1 MGWSA
6 RAAGQ
11 PERMGRSADSHRAS
25 LWCATAE
32 EPPVQAPPLSGAA
45 VAEVAVIG
53 GGYTGLSA
61 ALNLA
66 EAGARVILLE
76 GREIGWGGSGRNGGQ
91 VIPGVKLDPSELR
104 ARFGEARG
112 AALAAAVGASAD
124 AVFARIARHAI
135 RCAPARHGWIQAAHA
150 APALARVLRR
160 GAEWQQAGAPV
171 EMLDARAIAARTGT
185 GEYVGGWR
193 DGRAGTVHPLSYAR
207 GLARAAQAAGAILHE
222 ASPAQRLAQEQD
234 GWRIETPGGA
244 LHARSVLLATNAYTD
259 GLLPGLSHTLLTL
272 QSIQIA
278 TAPLPEALAARILP
292 GGECVSETRRLAF
305 YFRRSPDGRLILGG
319 RGATGEEEREALFRA
334 LQGALARLYPE
345 AARLPIAYRWS
356 GQVALTLD
364 GMPRVH
370 EAAPGL
376 FAGLGYNGRGVAMAT
391 LMGEWLAARLHAGT
405 DTPLPRTDIAPIA
418 WHAARKPAIALGIAW
433 AWARDRMGFAG

>member
-1 MGWSA
+1 
-6 RAAGQ
+6 
-11 PERMGRSADSHRAS
+11 MGRSADSHRDS
-25 LWCATAE
+25 LWSATAE
-32 EPPVQAPPLSGAA
+32 EPAA
-45 VAEVAVIG
+45 EARSLVGEATAEVAVIG

-66 EAGARVILLE
+66 EAGARVTLVE

-104 ARFGEARG
+104 ARFGEERG
-112 AALAAAVGASAD
+112 AALASSVGASAD

-135 RCAPARHGWIQAAHA
+135 RCAPVRHGWIQAAHA
-150 APALARVLRR
+150 APALARVQRR

-185 GEYVGGWR
+185 EEYVGGWR

-207 GLARAAQAAGAILHE
+207 GLARAARAAGATLH
-222 ASPAQRLAQEQD
+222 ADSPAQRLVREQG
-234 GWRIETPGGA
+234 GWRIETPRGA
-244 LHARSVLLATNAYTD
+244 LRARSVVVATNAYTD
-259 GLLPGLSHTLLTL
+259 GLVPGLAKTLLTL

-278 TAPLPEALAARILP
+278 TAPLREPLAARILP

-319 RGATGEEEREALFRA
+319 RGAAGEEERAALFRA
-334 LQGALARLYPE
+334 LRGALARLYPE
-345 AARLPIAYRWS
+345 AARLPIEYRWS

-370 EAAPGL
+370 EPAPGL
-376 FAGLGYNGRGVAMAT
+376 FVGLGYNGRGVAMAT
-391 LMGEWLAARLHAGT
+391 LMGEWLAARIHAGREA
-405 DTPLPRTDIAPIA
+405 PLPRTDIAPIA